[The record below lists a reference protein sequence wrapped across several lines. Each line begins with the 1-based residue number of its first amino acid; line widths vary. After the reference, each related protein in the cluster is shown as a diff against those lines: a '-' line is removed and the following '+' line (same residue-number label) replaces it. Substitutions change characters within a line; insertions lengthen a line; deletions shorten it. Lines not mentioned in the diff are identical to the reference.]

1 MNASDVIK
9 AMKNFQWDDLDYDNI
24 KLFEKNIIVL
34 LRPNGDTV
42 PIGTILGVKNARA
55 WVSMVSYLKK

>member
-34 LRPNGDTV
+34 LRPNRATL
-42 PIGTILGVKNARA
+42 PIGKILSVKNARA
-55 WVSMVSYLKK
+55 WISMVSYLKK

>member
-34 LRPNGDTV
+34 LRPN
-42 PIGTILGVKNARA
+42 RA
-55 WVSMVSYLKK
+55 QQTKLKAHTQSNCAKYG

>member
-34 LRPNGDTV
+34 LRPNRATL
-42 PIGTILGVKNARA
+42 PIGSVGRNRQ
-55 WVSMVSYLKK
+55 S